1 MDESAFFNQLPDIV
15 LAVPAWQMALYIVI
29 ISLFMLADRLK
40 LCLIITYLFTLYWGF
55 FLYWAEA
62 MASVGRLPG
71 LSLIYLIGGIM
82 HITLT
87 LIAFVR
93 GEG

>member
-1 MDESAFFNQLPDIV
+1 MDEGAFFNQIAEIS

-29 ISLFMLADRLK
+29 ISFFMLANRLK
-40 LCLIITYLFTLYWGF
+40 LCLITTYLFTLYWGF

-62 MASVGRLPG
+62 MANVGRLPA
-71 LSLIYLIGGIM
+71 LSTLYLIGGIM
-82 HITLT
+82 HVTLT
-87 LIAFVR
+87 LIAFFR

>member
-1 MDESAFFNQLPDIV
+1 MDEGAFFSQFADII

-29 ISLFMLADRLK
+29 ISFFMLADRLK

-62 MASVGRLPG
+62 MAAGGRLPG
-71 LSLIYLIGGIM
+71 LSLLYLVGGIM
-82 HITLT
+82 QVILT
-87 LIAFVR
+87 LIAFLR

>member
-1 MDESAFFNQLPDIV
+1 MDEGTFFNHLADIS

-40 LCLIITYLFTLYWGF
+40 LCLITTYLFTLYWGF
-55 FLYWAEA
+55 FLYWAEV
-62 MASVGRLPG
+62 MASVGKLPT
-71 LSLIYLIGGIM
+71 LATLYLIGGIM
-82 HITLT
+82 HVTLT
-87 LIAFVR
+87 LVAFFR